1 MFVGVGELN
10 LVDFAVAA
18 SKESIILL
26 RKARPLKDLLLASLL
41 IGWTVLFLY
50 RPCQVSNVWYAISI
64 KGVSDRFS
72 GLFSRFR

>member
-26 RKARPLKDLLLASLL
+26 RKARSLKDLLLASLL
-41 IGWTVLFLY
+41 IGWAVLFLY
-50 RPCQVSNVWYAISI
+50 
-64 KGVSDRFS
+64 
-72 GLFSRFR
+72 

>member
-26 RKARPLKDLLLASLL
+26 RKARSLKDLLLASLL
-41 IGWTVLFLY
+41 IGWAVLFLY
-50 RPCQVSNVWYAISI
+50 RSCQVSNVWYAISI